1 MKAVFHERLRHYCNV
16 IVVST
21 KSHTYQGV
29 PLDRHLASLTGG
41 GKHDVRV
48 SVVYMLS
55 SVNGAGDYDGDTME
69 VFWDP
74 ALVGAFKEPDP
85 RVFAVEPPEV
95 QQCLKKNTETVSA
108 FLARVPP
115 SAPEEYRISAL
126 QDYLLAAL
134 RGSAYVSTY
143 SIWWEKSTYS
153 LGYQHKDTIFLA
165 YMCVKRFSL
174 TLPLC

>member
-1 MKAVFHERLRHYCNV
+1 MCSA
-16 IVVST
+16 
-21 KSHTYQGV
+21 
-29 PLDRHLASLTGG
+29 
-41 GKHDVRV
+41 
-48 SVVYMLS
+48 
-55 SVNGAGDYDGDTME
+55 NGAGDYDGDTME

-74 ALVGAFKEPDP
+74 ALVHAFKEPDP

-95 QQCLKKNTETVSA
+95 QQCLKKNTETVAA

-165 YMCVKRFSL
+165 YM
-174 TLPLC
+174 